1 MRQCDF
7 AVEIFREGF
16 QVNVGGVDVLVNI
29 AECFASDVAVGD
41 HDGFEAVFS
50 GGSTN
55 IDDVFAPDGRLV
67 VGERQGVAT
76 ILARQAGNVFGRDML
91 GAHLVVVGLGNVPV
105 LAKEAAHVAAGG
117 AHAEDARP

>member
-16 QVNVGGVDVLVNI
+16 QVDVGGVDVLVNI
-29 AECFASDVAVGD
+29 AERFSSDVAVGD
-41 HDGFEAVFS
+41 HNGFQSVFS
-50 GGSTN
+50 GGSAN

-76 ILARQAGNVFGRDML
+76 VLARQAGNVFGREML
-91 GAHLVVVGLGNVPV
+91 RADLVVVGL
-105 LAKEAAHVAAGG
+105 
-117 AHAEDARP
+117 